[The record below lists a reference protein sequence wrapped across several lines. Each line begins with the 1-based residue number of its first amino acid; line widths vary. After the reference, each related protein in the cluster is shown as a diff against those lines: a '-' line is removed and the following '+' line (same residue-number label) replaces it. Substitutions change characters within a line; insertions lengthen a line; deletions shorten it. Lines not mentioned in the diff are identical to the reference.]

1 MCHSAATDFWCRMEA
16 IHAIG
21 RRLLNSLLP
30 DRSGS
35 APGVDEGVEGVLQS
49 WVVPETSSE
58 EDEASDGEV
67 DADDAGMDQAGPVV
81 VQPRFRFQ
89 IHRQT
94 VSYTNG
100 SE

>member
-1 MCHSAATDFWCRMEA
+1 MEA

-21 RRLLNSLLP
+21 RRLLKSLLP